1 MGFAAFLNKKRC
13 KDWDL
18 EISSWKYLS
27 KDLFHWQN
35 AVSLCPASFC
45 TPRPNLPVTPGI
57 SWPVNHKGN
66 QLWIFTGRADAEA
79 EAPIFWPSDAKS
91 QLIGKDPDAGKDWR
105 QEEKGMTE
113 DEMVGWH
120 NWCNGHEFEQT
131 MGDSEGQGSL
141 VGCSPWSHKE
151 SDTTEQLNNSNKRPV
166 PPDSLEHRVP
176 HSHPELP
183 QGVLKVNSCTG
194 FSLCRSRWQIPLASA
209 NL

>member
-1 MGFAAFLNKKRC
+1 MGFVAFLNMKRC

-113 DEMVGWH
+113 EIAGCHHSRDA
-120 NWCNGHEFEQT
+120 HEFEWT
-131 MGDSEGQGSL
+131 PEVGDGKGGL
-141 VGCSPWSHKE
+141 VCCDSWGRKE
-151 SDTTEQLNNSNKRPV
+151 SDTTERLNWT
-166 PPDSLEHRVP
+166 
-176 HSHPELP
+176 ELKTERTK
-183 QGVLKVNSCTG
+183 KVTDCLGHTV
-194 FSLCRSRWQIPLASA
+194 
-209 NL
+209 